1 MPSELFNKSSNLQC
15 GLVVS
20 VFSKYDFDESLIIF
34 LYPLLF
40 LAIRGIKPSNSLY
53 LNNIWVPIIG
63 CVPTDDKLSENSNA
77 PDKL

>member
-1 MPSELFNKSSNLQC
+1 M
-15 GLVVS
+15 
-20 VFSKYDFDESLIIF
+20 IF
-34 LYPLLF
+34 LYPSLF

-63 CVPTDDKLSENSNA
+63 WVPTDDKLSENSNA